1 MATVGFALT
10 FWAWNLI
17 APMSGDYKDRLGLSS
32 FQQSFLVAVPVLA
45 GSLGRIPVGA
55 LTDEYGAKLMFPLVS
70 ALTIVPVLLLIPAKN
85 SYGAMIAVGFLL
97 GLGGTTFAIGVPL
110 LNSWFPPHKRGFALG
125 VFGMGMGGVALSGFF
140 TPRIAKHGDNLPFLV
155 VAGALVVFALLAAV
169 LISDHPDRK
178 VPTDTLV
185 HRLGEAGKLRVTWE
199 LSALYAIGF
208 GGIVAFGVYLPTY
221 LKTWYEMSPTE
232 AGTKAAG
239 FALVTVVFRP
249 VGGWLSDRI
258 HPAVVTSVA
267 LLPAALMAIVQAFEP
282 PLNPIGTIALLAMAA
297 GLGTASGSV
306 FALVSQVTPQPKV
319 GSVTGIVGAMGGLG
333 GFVPPRDGRDL
344 QRQGQLR
351 DRLHAAVRSGA
362 GGVCVR
368 VRPDADRPTRRV
380 IRSGREVRTAAFPP
394 ERGRSSMG
402 PGRAIR
408 AAGAAASASVRTGP
422 PSTRSGPGRPSR
434 RPPRSCRRR
443 PRRSRSRGPG
453 ADWRRRVR
461 WSCPRATR

>member
-1 MATVGFALT
+1 VDTAVKQSPEPPDAHAPAAAAPSAAAYRNLVMATVGFALT

-32 FQQSFLVAVPVLA
+32 FQQSFLVAVPVLV

-55 LTDEYGAKLMFPLVS
+55 LTDKYGAKLMFPVVS
-70 ALTIVPVLLLIPAKN
+70 ALTVVPVLLLIPAKN

-110 LNSWFPPHKRGFALG
+110 VNSWFPPAKRGSALG
-125 VFGMGMGGVALSGFF
+125 VFGMGMGGVALSGYF
-140 TPRIAKHGDNLPFLV
+140 TPRIAKQGDNLPFLV
-155 VAGALVVFALLAAV
+155 VAGALVVFALLAAA

-178 VPTDTLV
+178 IPTDTLV

-249 VGGWLSDRI
+249 IGGWLSDRI
-258 HPAVVTSVA
+258 HPALVTSGA
-267 LLPAALMAIVQAFEP
+267 LLVAALMAVVQAFEP

-333 GFVPPRDGRDL
+333 GFVPPLVMGAIYSAKDSYAIGFMLLSDLALAGCVYAYARMRTLQRDG
-344 QRQGQLR
+344 
-351 DRLHAAVRSGA
+351 
-362 GGVCVR
+362 
-368 VRPDADRPTRRV
+368 
-380 IRSGREVRTAAFPP
+380 
-394 ERGRSSMG
+394 
-402 PGRAIR
+402 
-408 AAGAAASASVRTGP
+408 
-422 PSTRSGPGRPSR
+422 
-434 RPPRSCRRR
+434 
-443 PRRSRSRGPG
+443 
-453 ADWRRRVR
+453 
-461 WSCPRATR
+461 